1 MILDKNNS
9 KFPLFTT
16 HFHFFGFFDK
26 STPTH
31 FSQRIDKILDF
42 TNVLG
47 VF

>member
-16 HFHFFGFFDK
+16 YMQFFSFFDNF
-26 STPTH
+26 TPTH
-31 FSQRIDKILDF
+31 FSQRIGQILDF
-42 TNVLG
+42 TGVLA